1 MREKKW
7 VPNIYQPDD
16 EAAIV
21 KRLEK
26 LAAKGWFL
34 ERADNWGWTLRRGK
48 PAQVRYAVTYFPGAS
63 VFDPGPT
70 EDQETYADYCRAAG
84 WEFVSSYGPVQY
96 FRSDLPDPA
105 PIETDEGAKLEA
117 IHRTKTK
124 NTLLASGLVLV
135 VLAIFWSGQLRVLRQ
150 TPLSV
155 LSDNVRLAILAV
167 FLILSL
173 CAVIAPVDYL
183 IWYFRSK
190 RSVENGGACLPS
202 RTWLRSAANI
212 LLLSCPAA
220 LLGVVLAAA
229 GSVRRIALFLVLLAL
244 QFLPYAALWT
254 VFLLLRRRGRDRD
267 AVRKG
272 YIIAAVIAGIGSI
285 ALQNTIQDSEA
296 FSGLLTAPA
305 RQPEQIYVDSDGDS
319 HNLYADDLPVT
330 LEDLGIQVTASDHCS
345 YERNHSASPLVSYT
359 TYEQRAASEES
370 DLPWLLYGVA
380 DFAWE
385 GLAKEQMERMVY
397 GGPVVMGGQIFILRE
412 SNAVEDPR
420 WGADQTYYKP
430 RTTGKRNGGEWLLR
444 YGNRL
449 VGIRQVGWEL
459 TDERVEILREALSGQ

>member
-7 VPNIYQPDD
+7 VLNIYQPDD

-34 ERADNWGWTLRRGK
+34 ERADNWGWTLRRGE
-48 PAQVRYAVTYFPGAS
+48 PAQVRYAVTYFPEAS

-70 EDQETYADYCRAAG
+70 ENQETYADYCRAAG

-96 FRSDLPDPA
+96 FRSDLPDPV
-105 PIETDEGAKLEA
+105 PIETDQGEKLSA
-117 IHRTKTK
+117 IHRAMTKT
-124 NTLLASGLVLV
+124 TLLVYGLALV
-135 VLAIFWSGQLRVLRQ
+135 CALLLLAEQMQTLRQ
-150 TPLSV
+150 TPFSV
-155 LSDNVRLAILAV
+155 LSSNGELVFLAV
-167 FLILSL
+167 FFVMGL
-173 CAVIAPVDYL
+173 CAVIVPADYL

-190 RSVENGGACLPS
+190 QSVEDGGACLPGH
-202 RTWLRSAANI
+202 TWLRYVTNI
-212 LLLSCPAA
+212 TLLLCLAV

-229 GSVRRIALFLVLLAL
+229 GSVRRGLLVLAL
-244 QFLPYAALWT
+244 LILRFLPYAALWT
-254 VFLLLRRRGRDRD
+254 VFHLLRRRGRDR
-267 AVRKG
+267 ASVRKG
-272 YIIAAVIAGIGSI
+272 YIIAAVIAWIGIMALDI
-285 ALQNTIQDSEA
+285 AFLDSDI
-296 FSGLLTAPA
+296 LVAPG
-305 RQPEQIYVDSDGDS
+305 RQPDQIYVDSDGDS
-319 HNLYADDLPVT
+319 HDLYADDLPVT
-330 LEDLGIQVTASDHCS
+330 LEDLGIQVTAADRCS
-345 YERNHSASPLVSYT
+345 YERNHSASLLVSYT

-385 GLAKEQMERMVY
+385 SLAREQMERMVY

>member
-7 VPNIYQPDD
+7 VLNIYQSDD

-34 ERADNWGWTLRRGK
+34 ERAENWGWTLRRGE
-48 PAQVRYAVTYFPGAS
+48 PSQVRYALTYFPGAS

-105 PIETDEGAKLEA
+105 PIETDERAKLEA

-190 RSVENGGACLPS
+190 RSVENGGTCLPS

-229 GSVRRIALFLVLLAL
+229 GSVRRGLLVLAL
-244 QFLPYAALWT
+244 LILRFLPYAALWT
-254 VFLLLRRRGRDRD
+254 VFHLLRRRGRDR
-267 AVRKG
+267 ASVRKG
-272 YIIAAVIAGIGSI
+272 YIIAAVIAWIGIMALDI
-285 ALQNTIQDSEA
+285 AFLDSDI
-296 FSGLLTAPA
+296 LVAPG
-305 RQPEQIYVDSDGDS
+305 RQPDQIYVDSHGDS

-330 LEDLGIQVTASDHCS
+330 LEDLGIEVKTADRCS
-345 YERNHSASPLVSYT
+345 YRAWNSTSILVSYS
-359 TYEQRAASEES
+359 TYDQSAEGEES
-370 DLPWLLYGVA
+370 DLPWLRYGVA
-380 DFAWE
+380 DFAQEWMAE
-385 GLAKEQMERMVY
+385 TCLDGMVHEELTRPW
-397 GGPVVMGGQIFILRE
+397 GSIFIL
-412 SNAVEDPR
+412 SPNDSVEDSR
-420 WGADQTYYKP
+420 WGADEVYFSP
-430 RTTGKRNGGEWLLR
+430 LDEEAGTGGNWTLR
-444 YGNRL
+444 YGDRL
-449 VGIRQVGWEL
+449 VHFRQWGWEL

>member
-7 VPNIYQPDD
+7 VLNIYQPDD

-34 ERADNWGWTLRRGK
+34 ERADNWGWTLRRGE
-48 PAQVRYAVTYFPGAS
+48 PSQVRYAVTYFPEAS

-70 EDQETYADYCRAAG
+70 ENQETYADYCRAAG

-96 FRSDLPDPA
+96 FRSDLPDPV
-105 PIETDEGAKLEA
+105 PIETDQGEKLAA

-190 RSVENGGACLPS
+190 RSVENGGTCLPS

-330 LEDLGIQVTASDHCS
+330 LEDLGIEVKTADRCS
-345 YERNHSASPLVSYT
+345 YRAWNSTSILVSYS
-359 TYEQRAASEES
+359 TYDQSAEGEES
-370 DLPWLLYGVA
+370 DLPWLRYGVA
-380 DFAWE
+380 DFAQEWMAE
-385 GLAKEQMERMVY
+385 TCLDGMVHEEITRPW
-397 GGPVVMGGQIFILRE
+397 GSIFIL
-412 SNAVEDPR
+412 SPNDSVEDSR
-420 WGADQTYYKP
+420 WGADEVYFSP
-430 RTTGKRNGGEWLLR
+430 LDEEAGTGGNWTLR
-444 YGNRL
+444 YGDRL
-449 VGIRQVGWEL
+449 VHFRQWGWEL

>member
-1 MREKKW
+1 M
-7 VPNIYQPDD
+7 
-16 EAAIV
+16 
-21 KRLEK
+21 
-26 LAAKGWFL
+26 F
-34 ERADNWGWTLRRGK
+34 
-48 PAQVRYAVTYFPGAS
+48 
-63 VFDPGPT
+63 
-70 EDQETYADYCRAAG
+70 
-84 WEFVSSYGPVQY
+84 
-96 FRSDLPDPA
+96 
-105 PIETDEGAKLEA
+105 
-117 IHRTKTK
+117 
-124 NTLLASGLVLV
+124 
-135 VLAIFWSGQLRVLRQ
+135 
-150 TPLSV
+150 
-155 LSDNVRLAILAV
+155 LAV
-167 FLILSL
+167 FFVMGL
-173 CAVIAPVDYL
+173 CAVIVPADYL

-190 RSVENGGACLPS
+190 QSVEDGGACLPS

-229 GSVRRIALFLVLLAL
+229 GSVRRIALFLVLLVL

-285 ALQNTIQDSEA
+285 ALQNTIQDSET
-296 FSGLLTAPA
+296 FSGLLTAPD

-397 GGPVVMGGQIFILRE
+397 GGPVVMGRQIFILRE

-420 WGADQTYYKP
+420 WGADQAYFSSDS
-430 RTTGKRNGGEWLLR
+430 NDDGEWLLR
-444 YGNRL
+444 YGDRL
-449 VGIRQVGWEL
+449 VSIRQQGWEL

>member
-1 MREKKW
+1 MNKFKEQGMK
-7 VPNIYQPDD
+7 VVFTV
-16 EAAIV
+16 AA
-21 KRLEK
+21 
-26 LAAKGWFL
+26 
-34 ERADNWGWTLRRGK
+34 
-48 PAQVRYAVTYFPGAS
+48 
-63 VFDPGPT
+63 
-70 EDQETYADYCRAAG
+70 C
-84 WEFVSSYGPVQY
+84 VS
-96 FRSDLPDPA
+96 
-105 PIETDEGAKLEA
+105 
-117 IHRTKTK
+117 
-124 NTLLASGLVLV
+124 
-135 VLAIFWSGQLRVLRQ
+135 
-150 TPLSV
+150 
-155 LSDNVRLAILAV
+155 ILAV

-183 IWYFRSK
+183 IWYIRSK

-229 GSVRRIALFLVLLAL
+229 GSVRRIALFLVLLVL

-254 VFLLLRRRGRDRD
+254 MFLLLRRRGRDRD

-420 WGADQTYYKP
+420 WGADQAYFSSSS
-430 RTTGKRNGGEWLLR
+430 NDGGEWLLR
-444 YGNRL
+444 YGDRL

>member
-1 MREKKW
+1 M
-7 VPNIYQPDD
+7 
-16 EAAIV
+16 
-21 KRLEK
+21 
-26 LAAKGWFL
+26 
-34 ERADNWGWTLRRGK
+34 
-48 PAQVRYAVTYFPGAS
+48 
-63 VFDPGPT
+63 
-70 EDQETYADYCRAAG
+70 
-84 WEFVSSYGPVQY
+84 
-96 FRSDLPDPA
+96 
-105 PIETDEGAKLEA
+105 PIETDQGEKLSA
-117 IHRTKTK
+117 IHRAMTKT
-124 NTLLASGLVLV
+124 TLLVYGLALV
-135 VLAIFWSGQLRVLRQ
+135 CALLLLAEQMQTLRQ
-150 TPLSV
+150 TPFSV
-155 LSDNVRLAILAV
+155 LSSNGELVFLAV
-167 FLILSL
+167 FFVMGL
-173 CAVIAPVDYL
+173 CAVIVPADYL

-190 RSVENGGACLPS
+190 QSVEDGGACLPS

-229 GSVRRIALFLVLLAL
+229 GSVRRIALFLVLLVL

-285 ALQNTIQDSEA
+285 ALQNTIQDSET
-296 FSGLLTAPA
+296 FSGLLTAPD

-380 DFAWE
+380 DFAWD
-385 GLAKEQMERMVY
+385 GMAKEQMERMVY

-449 VGIRQVGWEL
+449 VSIRQRGWKL

>member
-7 VPNIYQPDD
+7 VLNIYQPDD

-26 LAAKGWFL
+26 LATKGWFL
-34 ERADNWGWTLRRGK
+34 ERADNWGWTLRRGE

-96 FRSDLPDPA
+96 FRSTRPDPA

-190 RSVENGGACLPS
+190 RSVENGGTCLPS

-254 VFLLLRRRGRDRD
+254 VFLLLRRRGRDR
-267 AVRKG
+267 ASVRKG
-272 YIIAAVIAGIGSI
+272 YIIAAVIAWIGIMALDI
-285 ALQNTIQDSEA
+285 AFLDSDILA
-296 FSGLLTAPA
+296 APG
-305 RQPEQIYVDSDGDS
+305 RQPDQIYVDSHGDS

-330 LEDLGIQVTASDHCS
+330 LEDLGIEVKTADRCS
-345 YERNHSASPLVSYT
+345 YRAWNSTSILVSYS
-359 TYEQRAASEES
+359 TYDQSAEGEES
-370 DLPWLLYGVA
+370 DLPWL
-380 DFAWE
+380 
-385 GLAKEQMERMVY
+385 
-397 GGPVVMGGQIFILRE
+397 
-412 SNAVEDPR
+412 
-420 WGADQTYYKP
+420 
-430 RTTGKRNGGEWLLR
+430 R
-444 YGNRL
+444 YGDQL
-449 VGIRQVGWEL
+449 VHFRQWGWEL

>member
-34 ERADNWGWTLRRGK
+34 ERAENWGWTLRRGE

-96 FRSDLPDPA
+96 FRSDLPDPV
-105 PIETDEGAKLEA
+105 PIETDQGEKLAA
-117 IHRTKTK
+117 IHRAMTKT
-124 NTLLASGLVLV
+124 TLLVYGLALV
-135 VLAIFWSGQLRVLRQ
+135 CALLLLAEQMQTLRQ
-150 TPLSV
+150 TPFSV
-155 LSDNVRLAILAV
+155 LSSNGELVFLAV
-167 FLILSL
+167 FFVMGL
-173 CAVIAPVDYL
+173 CAVIVPADYL

-190 RSVENGGACLPS
+190 QSVEDGGACLPGH
-202 RTWLRSAANI
+202 TWLRYVTNI
-212 LLLSCPAA
+212 TLLLCLAV

-229 GSVRRIALFLVLLAL
+229 GSVRRGLLVLAL
-244 QFLPYAALWT
+244 LILRFLPYAALWT
-254 VFLLLRRRGRDRD
+254 VFHLLRRRGRDR
-267 AVRKG
+267 ASVRKG
-272 YIIAAVIAGIGSI
+272 YIIAAVIAWIGIMALDI
-285 ALQNTIQDSEA
+285 AFLDSDILA
-296 FSGLLTAPA
+296 APG

-380 DFAWE
+380 DFAQEWMAE
-385 GLAKEQMERMVY
+385 TCLDGMVHEELTRPW
-397 GGPVVMGGQIFILRE
+397 GSIFIL
-412 SNAVEDPR
+412 SPNDSVEDSR
-420 WGADQTYYKP
+420 WGADEVYFSP
-430 RTTGKRNGGEWLLR
+430 LDEEAGTGGNWTLR
-444 YGNRL
+444 YGDRL
-449 VGIRQVGWEL
+449 VHFRQWGWEL

>member
-1 MREKKW
+1 MREKQW
-7 VPNIYQPDD
+7 VPTIYQPDD

-34 ERADNWGWTLRRGK
+34 ERAENWGWTLRRGK

-96 FRSDLPDPA
+96 FRSDLPDPV
-105 PIETDEGAKLEA
+105 PIETDQGEKLAA

-183 IWYFRSK
+183 I
-190 RSVENGGACLPS
+190 
-202 RTWLRSAANI
+202 
-212 LLLSCPAA
+212 
-220 LLGVVLAAA
+220 
-229 GSVRRIALFLVLLAL
+229 
-244 QFLPYAALWT
+244 
-254 VFLLLRRRGRDRD
+254 
-267 AVRKG
+267 
-272 YIIAAVIAGIGSI
+272 
-285 ALQNTIQDSEA
+285 
-296 FSGLLTAPA
+296 
-305 RQPEQIYVDSDGDS
+305 
-319 HNLYADDLPVT
+319 
-330 LEDLGIQVTASDHCS
+330 
-345 YERNHSASPLVSYT
+345 
-359 TYEQRAASEES
+359 
-370 DLPWLLYGVA
+370 
-380 DFAWE
+380 
-385 GLAKEQMERMVY
+385 
-397 GGPVVMGGQIFILRE
+397 
-412 SNAVEDPR
+412 
-420 WGADQTYYKP
+420 
-430 RTTGKRNGGEWLLR
+430 
-444 YGNRL
+444 
-449 VGIRQVGWEL
+449 
-459 TDERVEILREALSGQ
+459 

>member
-7 VPNIYQPDD
+7 VLNIYQPDD

-34 ERADNWGWTLRRGK
+34 ERAENWGWTLRRGK

-63 VFDPGPT
+63 VFDPSPT

-96 FRSDLPDPA
+96 FRSDLPDPV
-105 PIETDEGAKLEA
+105 PIETDQGEKLAA
-117 IHRTKTK
+117 IHRAMTKT
-124 NTLLASGLVLV
+124 TLLVYGLALV
-135 VLAIFWSGQLRVLRQ
+135 CALLLLAEQMQTLRQ
-150 TPLSV
+150 TPFSV
-155 LSDNVRLAILAV
+155 LSSNGELVFLAV
-167 FLILSL
+167 FFVMGL
-173 CAVIAPVDYL
+173 CAVIVPADYL

-190 RSVENGGACLPS
+190 QSVEDGGACLPGH
-202 RTWLRSAANI
+202 TWLRYVTNI
-212 LLLSCPAA
+212 TLLLCLAV

-229 GSVRRIALFLVLLAL
+229 GSVRRGLLVLAL
-244 QFLPYAALWT
+244 LILRFLPYAALWT
-254 VFLLLRRRGRDRD
+254 VFHLLRRRGRDR
-267 AVRKG
+267 ASVRKG
-272 YIIAAVIAGIGSI
+272 YIIAAVIAWIGIMVLDI
-285 ALQNTIQDSEA
+285 AFLDSDILA
-296 FSGLLTAPA
+296 APG
-305 RQPEQIYVDSDGDS
+305 RQPDQIYVDSHD
-319 HNLYADDLPVT
+319 LYADDLPVT

-397 GGPVVMGGQIFILRE
+397 GGPAVMGGQIFILRE

>member
-1 MREKKW
+1 MKEKKW

-26 LAAKGWFL
+26 LATQGWFL
-34 ERADNWGWTLRRGK
+34 ERAENWGWTLRRGE
-48 PAQVRYAVTYFPGAS
+48 PAQVRYAVTYFPEAS

-96 FRSDLPDPA
+96 FRSDLPDPV
-105 PIETDEGAKLEA
+105 PIETDEREKLAA
-117 IHRTKTK
+117 IHRAMTKT
-124 NTLLASGLVLV
+124 TLLVSGLAFVCALLL
-135 VLAIFWSGQLRVLRQ
+135 LAEQMQALRQ

-155 LSDNVRLAILAV
+155 LSSNEDLVFLAV
-167 FLILSL
+167 FFVMGL
-173 CAVIAPVDYL
+173 CTVIVPVDYL

-190 RSVENGGACLPS
+190 QSVEDGGACLPGH
-202 RTWLRSAANI
+202 TWLRYVTNI
-212 LLLSCPAA
+212 TLLLCLAV

-229 GSVRRIALFLVLLAL
+229 GSVRRGLLVLAL
-244 QFLPYAALWT
+244 LILRFLPYAALWT
-254 VFLLLRRRGRDRD
+254 VFHLLRRRGRNR
-267 AVRKG
+267 ASVRKG
-272 YIIAAVIAGIGSI
+272 YIIAAVIAWIGIMTLDI
-285 ALQNTIQDSEA
+285 AFLDSDI
-296 FSGLLTAPA
+296 LTAPV
-305 RQPEQIYVDSDGDS
+305 RQPDQIYVDSDGDS
-319 HNLYADDLPVT
+319 HYLYTDDLPVT

-385 GLAKEQMERMVY
+385 GLAREQMERMVY

-420 WGADQTYYKP
+420 WGADQAYFSSSS
-430 RTTGKRNGGEWLLR
+430 NDGGEWLLR
-444 YGNRL
+444 YGDRL
-449 VGIRQVGWEL
+449 VSIRQRGWKL

>member
-34 ERADNWGWTLRRGK
+34 ERAENWGWTLRRGE

-96 FRSDLPDPA
+96 FRSDLPDPV
-105 PIETDEGAKLEA
+105 PIETDQGEKLAA
-117 IHRTKTK
+117 IHRSLTKYALRAYGLGLVCG
-124 NTLLASGLVLV
+124 LLAW
-135 VLAIFWSGQLRVLRQ
+135 AGQIKRLRQ
-150 TPLSV
+150 LPLDM
-155 LSDNVRLAILAV
+155 LSDNRQLLILAIYVVITVCSAAMLA
-167 FLILSL
+167 
-173 CAVIAPVDYL
+173 DYL
-183 IWYFRSK
+183 IWYLRSK
-190 RSVENGGACLPS
+190 RSVEDGGACLPS
-202 RTWLRSAANI
+202 HTWLRYTANI
-212 LLLSCPAA
+212 LLLSCLAA
-220 LLGVVLAAA
+220 LLAVVLTSTGTLHRGLLAFGALVLSLLPFAALYVA
-229 GSVRRIALFLVLLAL
+229 FRWIKRRGKDKTSVRKR
-244 QFLPYAALWT
+244 
-254 VFLLLRRRGRDRD
+254 
-267 AVRKG
+267 
-272 YIIAAVIAGIGSI
+272 YIIAVLIAWVAINILQYNIGYSDI
-285 ALQNTIQDSEA
+285 
-296 FSGLLTAPA
+296 LTAPD

-385 GLAKEQMERMVY
+385 GLAREQMERMVY
-397 GGPVVMGGQIFILRE
+397 DGPVVMGGQIFILRE

-420 WGADQTYYKP
+420 WGADQAYFSSSS
-430 RTTGKRNGGEWLLR
+430 NDGGEWLLR
-444 YGNRL
+444 YGDRL
-449 VGIRQVGWEL
+449 VSIRQRGWKL

>member
-7 VPNIYQPDD
+7 VLNIYQPDD

-34 ERADNWGWTLRRGK
+34 ERADNWGWTLRRGE
-48 PAQVRYAVTYFPGAS
+48 PSQVRYAVTYFPGAS

-70 EDQETYADYCRAAG
+70 ENQETYADYCRAAG

-96 FRSDLPDPA
+96 FRSDLPDPV
-105 PIETDEGAKLEA
+105 PIETDQGEKLAA
-117 IHRTKTK
+117 IHRSLTKYALRAYGLGLVCG
-124 NTLLASGLVLV
+124 LLAW
-135 VLAIFWSGQLRVLRQ
+135 AGQIKRLRQ
-150 TPLSV
+150 LPLDM
-155 LSDNVRLAILAV
+155 LSDNRQLLILAV
-167 FLILSL
+167 YV
-173 CAVIAPVDYL
+173 VITVCSAAMLADYL
-183 IWYFRSK
+183 IWYLRSK
-190 RSVENGGACLPS
+190 RSVEDGGACLPGH
-202 RTWLRSAANI
+202 TWLRYTANI
-212 LLLSCPAA
+212 LLLSCLAA
-220 LLGVVLAAA
+220 LLAVVLTSTGTLHRGLLAFGALVLSLLPFAALYVA
-229 GSVRRIALFLVLLAL
+229 FRWIKRRGKDKTSVRKR
-244 QFLPYAALWT
+244 
-254 VFLLLRRRGRDRD
+254 
-267 AVRKG
+267 
-272 YIIAAVIAGIGSI
+272 YIIAVLIAWVAINILQYNIGYSDI
-285 ALQNTIQDSEA
+285 
-296 FSGLLTAPA
+296 LTAPD

-319 HNLYADDLPVT
+319 HDLYADDLPVT
-330 LEDLGIQVTASDHCS
+330 LEDLGIQVTTADRCS

-412 SNAVEDPR
+412 SNAAEDPR
-420 WGADQTYYKP
+420 WGADQAYFSSSS
-430 RTTGKRNGGEWLLR
+430 NDGGEWLLR
-444 YGNRL
+444 YGDRL
-449 VGIRQVGWEL
+449 VSIRQRGWKL

>member
-34 ERADNWGWTLRRGK
+34 ERAENWGWTLRRGK

-96 FRSDLPDPA
+96 FRSDLPDPV
-105 PIETDEGAKLEA
+105 PIETDQGEKLSA
-117 IHRTKTK
+117 IHRAMTKT
-124 NTLLASGLVLV
+124 TLLVYGLALV
-135 VLAIFWSGQLRVLRQ
+135 CALLLLAEQMQTLRQ
-150 TPLSV
+150 TPFSV
-155 LSDNVRLAILAV
+155 LSSNGELVFLAV
-167 FLILSL
+167 FFVMGL
-173 CAVIAPVDYL
+173 CAVIVPADYL

-190 RSVENGGACLPS
+190 QSVEDGGACLPGH
-202 RTWLRSAANI
+202 TWLRYVTNI
-212 LLLSCPAA
+212 TLLLCLAV

-229 GSVRRIALFLVLLAL
+229 GSVRRGLLVLAL
-244 QFLPYAALWT
+244 LILRFLPYAALWT
-254 VFLLLRRRGRDRD
+254 VFHLLRRRGRDR
-267 AVRKG
+267 ASVRKG
-272 YIIAAVIAGIGSI
+272 YIIAAVIAWIGIMVLDI
-285 ALQNTIQDSEA
+285 AFLDSDILA
-296 FSGLLTAPA
+296 APG
-305 RQPEQIYVDSDGDS
+305 RQPDQIYVDSHGDS

-380 DFAWE
+380 DFAWD
-385 GLAKEQMERMVY
+385 GMAKEHQIRNQY
-397 GGPVVMGGQIFILRE
+397 LIHHVVITSFHQPTCWK
-412 SNAVEDPR
+412 AVLTSVCVLYNLDT
-420 WGADQTYYKP
+420 TYH
-430 RTTGKRNGGEWLLR
+430 N
-444 YGNRL
+444 
-449 VGIRQVGWEL
+449 QH
-459 TDERVEILREALSGQ
+459 

>member
-7 VPNIYQPDD
+7 VLNIYQPDD

-34 ERADNWGWTLRRGK
+34 ERADNWGWTLRRGE

-96 FRSDLPDPA
+96 FRSDLPDPV
-105 PIETDEGAKLEA
+105 PIETDQGEKLSA
-117 IHRTKTK
+117 IHRAMTKT
-124 NTLLASGLVLV
+124 TLLVYGLALV
-135 VLAIFWSGQLRVLRQ
+135 CALLLLAEQMQTLRQ
-150 TPLSV
+150 TPFSV
-155 LSDNVRLAILAV
+155 LSSNGELVFLAV
-167 FLILSL
+167 FFVMGL
-173 CAVIAPVDYL
+173 CAVIVPADYL

-190 RSVENGGACLPS
+190 QSVEDGGACLPGH
-202 RTWLRSAANI
+202 TWLRYVTNI
-212 LLLSCPAA
+212 TLLLCLAV

-229 GSVRRIALFLVLLAL
+229 GSVRRGLLVLAL
-244 QFLPYAALWT
+244 LILRFLPYAALWT
-254 VFLLLRRRGRDRD
+254 VFHLLRRRGRDR
-267 AVRKG
+267 ASVRKG
-272 YIIAAVIAGIGSI
+272 YIIAAVIAWIGIMALDI
-285 ALQNTIQDSEA
+285 AFLDSDI
-296 FSGLLTAPA
+296 LVAPG
-305 RQPEQIYVDSDGDS
+305 RQPDQIYVDSHGDS

-412 SNAVEDPR
+412 SNAAEDPR
-420 WGADQTYYKP
+420 WGADQAYFSSSS
-430 RTTGKRNGGEWLLR
+430 NDGGEWLLR
-444 YGNRL
+444 YGDRL

>member
-34 ERADNWGWTLRRGK
+34 ERAENWGWTLRRGK

-105 PIETDEGAKLEA
+105 PIETDERAKLEA

-190 RSVENGGACLPS
+190 RSVENGGTCLPS

-229 GSVRRIALFLVLLAL
+229 GSVRRGLLVLAL
-244 QFLPYAALWT
+244 LILRFLPYAALWT
-254 VFLLLRRRGRDRD
+254 VFHLLRRRGRDR
-267 AVRKG
+267 ASVRKG
-272 YIIAAVIAGIGSI
+272 YIIAAVIAWIGIMALDI
-285 ALQNTIQDSEA
+285 AFLDSDI
-296 FSGLLTAPA
+296 LVAPG
-305 RQPEQIYVDSDGDS
+305 RQPDQIYVDSHGDS

-330 LEDLGIQVTASDHCS
+330 LEDLGIEVKTADRCS
-345 YERNHSASPLVSYT
+345 YRAWNSTSILVSYS
-359 TYEQRAASEES
+359 TYDQSAEGEES
-370 DLPWLLYGVA
+370 DLPWLRYGVA
-380 DFAWE
+380 DFAQEWMAE
-385 GLAKEQMERMVY
+385 TCLDGMVHEELTRPW
-397 GGPVVMGGQIFILRE
+397 GSIFIL
-412 SNAVEDPR
+412 SPNDSVEDSR
-420 WGADQTYYKP
+420 WGADEVYFSP
-430 RTTGKRNGGEWLLR
+430 LDEEAGTGGNWTLR
-444 YGNRL
+444 YGDRL
-449 VGIRQVGWEL
+449 VHFRQWGWEL

>member
-7 VPNIYQPDD
+7 VLNIYQPDD

-70 EDQETYADYCRAAG
+70 EDQETYADYCLAAG

-96 FRSDLPDPA
+96 FRSDLPDPV
-105 PIETDEGAKLEA
+105 PIETDQGEKLAA

-124 NTLLASGLVLV
+124 NTLLASCLVLV

-173 CAVIAPVDYL
+173 CAVIVPADYL

-190 RSVENGGACLPS
+190 QSVEDGGACLPGH
-202 RTWLRSAANI
+202 TWLRYVTNI
-212 LLLSCPAA
+212 TLLLCLAV

-229 GSVRRIALFLVLLAL
+229 GSVRRGLLVLAL
-244 QFLPYAALWT
+244 LILRFLPYAALWT
-254 VFLLLRRRGRDRD
+254 VFHLLRRRGRDR
-267 AVRKG
+267 ASVRKG
-272 YIIAAVIAGIGSI
+272 YIIAAVIAWIGIMVLDI
-285 ALQNTIQDSEA
+285 AFLDSDILA
-296 FSGLLTAPA
+296 APG
-305 RQPEQIYVDSDGDS
+305 RQPDQIYVDSHGDS

-330 LEDLGIQVTASDHCS
+330 LEDLGIEVKTTDRCS
-345 YERNHSASPLVSYT
+345 YRAWNSTSILVSYS

-385 GLAKEQMERMVY
+385 GLAREQMERMVY
-397 GGPVVMGGQIFILRE
+397 GGPVVMGGQIFVLRE